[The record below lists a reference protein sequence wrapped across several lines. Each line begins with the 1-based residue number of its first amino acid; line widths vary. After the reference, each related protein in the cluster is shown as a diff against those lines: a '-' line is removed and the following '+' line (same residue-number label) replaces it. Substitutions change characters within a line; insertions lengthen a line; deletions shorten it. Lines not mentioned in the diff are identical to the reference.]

1 MLDYINFVAKPF
13 QKRHVRNVN
22 LTGEVEKLEK
32 IKFGVFLP
40 FYTFRKQKISL
51 FNQIQDVVLE
61 CERLGY
67 HSVFLD
73 DHLML
78 NKMPILE
85 CWTTLSALS
94 AVTKKIKLGT
104 IVTCNSFRNPALLA
118 KMAATVDN
126 ISNGRLEIGIGAGV
140 QKKEHNAY
148 GFSFPSSKNRIERL
162 NEAVEIIK
170 KLWTENKAKYNG
182 KHYTIRD
189 AVCEPKPVQKP
200 SPLITIGGGGEK
212 LTLKVTA
219 RHADRYDWG
228 YIPTIKIYKR
238 KLKILEKYCEAVGRN
253 FNEIERSCW
262 PAGQIFI
269 GSNRKELEKN
279 IPQWLPQGFPLEDFE
294 QANFIGTPDDFK
306 RQLQQYMNL
315 GVTHFM
321 LFFGDLPDSKG
332 LKLFAE
338 SILQKTIKV
347 PQVN

>member
-1 MLDYINFVAKPF
+1 LIIVD
-13 QKRHVRNVN
+13 
-22 LTGEVEKLEK
+22 E

-40 FYTFRKQKISL
+40 FYAFRKQKTSL
-51 FNQIQDVVLE
+51 FNRLQDFVLE

-67 HSVFLD
+67 YSVLLD

-94 AVTKKIKLGT
+94 SATEKIRLGT
-104 IVTCNSFRNPALLA
+104 MVTCNSFRNPALLA
-118 KMAATVDN
+118 KMASTVDN
-126 ISNGRLEIGIGAGV
+126 MSNGRSELGIGAGV
-140 QKKEHNAY
+140 QKNEHKAY
-148 GFSFPSSKNRIERL
+148 GFPFPSSKARIERL

-170 KLWTENKAKYNG
+170 KMWTEEKASYNG

-200 SPLITIGGGGEK
+200 HPPITIGGGGEK

-228 YIPTIKIYKR
+228 YLPSIEEYKR
-238 KLKILEKYCEAVGRN
+238 KLKVLENHCDAVGRS
-253 FNEIERSCW
+253 FNEIEKSCW

-269 GSNRKELEKN
+269 GEDKKELKKQILEL
-279 IPQWLPQGFPLEDFE
+279 IPKGVSLKDFM
-294 QANFIGTPDDFK
+294 QTSFVGTPEELIK
-306 RQLQQYMNL
+306 QLRQYMNL

-321 LFFGDLPDSKG
+321 LFFGDLPDLNG
-332 LKLFAE
+332 LKFFAE
-338 SILQKTIKV
+338 NVAQKID
-347 PQVN
+347 